1 MKTITTLSI
10 AISLLSGTQISYALT
25 PWTDNAPDI
34 AIYTSGASVQD
45 KAYGEVISK
54 TLAAPNSVDY
64 FADINPKTG
73 AVGTR
78 FTTYYFIGNENL
90 GAGLA
95 GKKILLEKRAVGSSG
110 YGVVPLIAN
119 ISLEHLNILGTKATD
134 WTADAKTAK
143 AWGANISSENASKF
157 LFKRASDA
165 GFSANDPDLLLKPN
179 TLNYPEQ
186 VKELISGNFEAKWP
200 LTLKGMPKSGSNVF
214 TVVPTGGTVY
224 GTGVTLDLY
233 KVLQAAQKRAGTL
246 PSTVQIGGYSE
257 SDMPN
262 LNRNVLGSL
271 LAGKIGAW
279 EQFKF
284 VDKTDGNK
292 VKSLLD
298 KSILDEAGVSSPTK
312 ESTTGEH
319 LTPVALATRNNGA
332 AAIVVAYSK
341 FLNYPTTENSIQP
354 VVPVKDN
361 AVIEDASL
369 PIVKAPKSIAD
380 AETILNDWQNGT
392 NTLGFNNVVEGTG
405 FAKRWGI
412 AFNSVDRNTSV
423 KADGTGG
430 NPWRYIKIDGYAP
443 TLENVA
449 AGVYPIWT
457 EGSALYQTKKA
468 SDKQWET
475 KVKLLRALTDNWSS
489 PAVIGAFTSTQ
500 AWGKTGAFVT
510 SVDPRGFVTAIPFDA
525 SNPVVPFSHRG
536 SDGSVHSEIVPVADS
551 NAKGGLE
558 IQLK

>member
-1 MKTITTLSI
+1 MKQTTLL
-10 AISLLSGTQISYALT
+10 ATTISLLLGSQTSYALT
-25 PWTDNAPDI
+25 PWTDKTPDI

-73 AVGTR
+73 SVGTR
-78 FTTYYFIGNENL
+78 FTAYYFIGNDNL

-119 ISLEHLNILGTKATD
+119 ISLEHLNVLSTKAAD
-134 WTADAKTAK
+134 WTTDAKNTK
-143 AWGANISSENASKF
+143 AWTATIGSENASKY

-165 GFSANDPDLLLKPN
+165 GFSANDPDLLLKPK
-179 TLNYPEQ
+179 TVNYPEQ
-186 VKELISGNFEAKWP
+186 VKELISGKVESKWP
-200 LTLKGMPKSGSNVF
+200 LTLKSVPTKGNAAF

-224 GTGVTLDLY
+224 GVGVTLDLY

-246 PSTVQIGGYSE
+246 PSSVQIGSYSE

-262 LNRNVLGSL
+262 LNRNVVGSL

-279 EQFKF
+279 EQFKI
-284 VDKTDGNK
+284 VDKTDGDK

-298 KSILDEAGVSSPTK
+298 KSILDDADVSVPTK
-312 ESTTGEH
+312 ESTTGEN

-332 AAIVVAYSK
+332 AAIVVAYAK
-341 FLNYPTTENSIQP
+341 FLNYPTTANAIP
-354 VVPVKDN
+354 PALPVKDN
-361 AVIEDASL
+361 AVVEDASL
-369 PIVKAPKSIAD
+369 PIVKTPRSLAD
-380 AETILNDWQNGT
+380 SGTILNDWQNGT

-405 FAKRWGI
+405 FAKRWGL

-430 NPWRYIKIDGYAP
+430 DPWRYIKIDGYAP

-457 EGSALYQTKKA
+457 EGAALYQTKKA
-468 SDKQWET
+468 SDSQWEVKT
-475 KVKLLRALTDNWSS
+475 KLLRALTDNWSS

-510 SVDPRGFVTAIPFDA
+510 SADPRGFVTAIPFDA
-525 SNPVVPFSHRG
+525 NNPVVPFTHKG
-536 SDGSVHSEIVPVADS
+536 LDGNVHSEIAPVADS
-551 NAKGGLE
+551 TAKGGLE

>member
-1 MKTITTLSI
+1 MKATKLAVTV
-10 AISLLSGTQISYALT
+10 SLLLGTQTSFALT
-25 PWTDNAPDI
+25 PWTDKAPDI

-45 KAYGEVISK
+45 KAYGEVITK
-54 TLAAPNSVDY
+54 TLAAPNTFDY
-64 FADINPKTG
+64 FADVNPKTNTVG
-73 AVGTR
+73 ARWTA
-78 FTTYYFIGNENL
+78 YYFIGNENL

-110 YGVVPLIAN
+110 YGVVPLIGK
-119 ISLEHLNILGTKATD
+119 ITLEHLNILSTKNTD
-134 WTADAKTAK
+134 WTADAKNTAS
-143 AWGANISSENASKF
+143 WGAVISSENAAKF
-157 LFKRASDA
+157 LVKKFSDA
-165 GFSANDPDLLLKPN
+165 GFTANDPDILLKPG

-186 VKELISGNFEAKWP
+186 VKELTTGKFEVKWP
-200 LTLKGMPKSGSNVF
+200 LNFKNVSRVGEEAY
-214 TVVPTGGTVY
+214 TVISTGGTVY
-224 GTGVTLDLY
+224 GVGVTLDLY

-246 PSTVQIGGYSE
+246 PSDVEIGHYSE
-257 SDMPN
+257 RDMPN
-262 LNRNVLGSL
+262 LNRNVLASL

-279 EQFKF
+279 EQFKI

-298 KSILDEAGVSSPTK
+298 KSILNDAAVSAPSK
-312 ESTTGEH
+312 ESATGEN

-332 AAIVVAYSK
+332 AAIVVAYAK
-341 FLNYPTTENSIQP
+341 FLNYPTTANSITP
-354 VVPVKDN
+354 VVPVKD
-361 AVIEDASL
+361 DALVENTSL

-380 AETILNDWQNGT
+380 SGTILNDWQNGT

-430 NPWRYIKIDGYAP
+430 DPWRYIKIDGYAP

-457 EGSALYQTKKA
+457 EGAALYQTKKVA
-468 SDKQWET
+468 DKQWELKT
-475 KVKLLRALTDNWSS
+475 KLLRALTDNWSS

-510 SVDPRGFVTAIPFDA
+510 SSDPRGFLTAIPFDA
-525 SNPVVPFSHRG
+525 SNPVIPFSHLG
-536 SDGSVHSEIVPVADS
+536 TDNNIHSEIVPVADS

>member
-1 MKTITTLSI
+1 MKTITTLGFT
-10 AISLLSGTQISYALT
+10 ISLLLGSQTSYALT
-25 PWTDNAPDI
+25 PWTDKTPDI

-54 TLAAPNSVDY
+54 TLAAPNTVDY

-73 AVGTR
+73 SVGTR
-78 FTTYYFIGNENL
+78 FTAYYFIGNDNL

-110 YGVVPLIAN
+110 YGVVPLLAGIP
-119 ISLEHLNILGTKATD
+119 LEHFNILSTQAAD
-134 WTADAKTAK
+134 WTADAKNAK
-143 AWGANISSENASKF
+143 AWNANISSETASKY

-186 VKELISGNFEAKWP
+186 VKELISGKFEAKWP
-200 LTLKGMPKSGSNVF
+200 LNLKGMPKSGSNVF

-233 KVLQAAQKRAGTL
+233 KVLQVAQKRAGTL
-246 PSTVQIGGYSE
+246 PSSVQIGNYSE

-279 EQFKF
+279 EQFKI
-284 VDKTDGNK
+284 VDKTDGDK

-298 KSILDEAGVSSPTK
+298 QSILDEAGVSAPTK

-332 AAIVVAYSK
+332 AAIVVAYAK
-341 FLNYPTTENSIQP
+341 FLNYPATANSIPP

-361 AVIEDASL
+361 AVVEDASL

-392 NTLGFNNVVEGTG
+392 NTLGFNNVVDGTG

-412 AFNSVDRNTSV
+412 AFNSVDRNTAV
-423 KADGTGG
+423 KAGGTGG

-457 EGSALYQTKKA
+457 EGAALYQTKKA
-468 SDKQWET
+468 SDSQWEVKT
-475 KVKLLRALTDNWSS
+475 KLLRALTDNWSS

-510 SVDPRGFVTAIPFDA
+510 SADPRGFVTAIPFDA
-525 SNPVVPFSHRG
+525 SNPVIPFTHLG
-536 SDGSVHSEIVPVADS
+536 SDGNVHSEIAPVADS
-551 NAKGGLE
+551 TAKGGLE